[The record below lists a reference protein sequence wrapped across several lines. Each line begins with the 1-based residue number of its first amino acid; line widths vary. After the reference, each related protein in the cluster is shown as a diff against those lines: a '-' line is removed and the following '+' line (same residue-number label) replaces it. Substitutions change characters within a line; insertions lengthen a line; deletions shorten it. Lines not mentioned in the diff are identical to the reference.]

1 MKPGVVRTKPRYGH
15 ILVVFGLFLS
25 LLTMAFQGVNTPHT
39 IAFGTS
45 EITSLSNQY
54 RANAGLA
61 LLTTNA
67 QLTSSAQAKADHM
80 ASNSYFAHDAPDG
93 TSPWYFF
100 DSVGYSYTTAGENL
114 ALSNQSASS
123 VVDGWYNSPGHR
135 ANLLSG
141 SFSEVG
147 YGIAFVPSFTYSG
160 TTYSNVYLVAA
171 HYAQPQN
178 IPVATVASS
187 QAPTPTPAPSQPVA
201 EQTVEFVEE
210 AVVEET
216 PAEQDTKP
224 KSDNPPVI
232 GSTDTDN
239 GTTTSGTLAT
249 ASTDQPRLSPKIAF
263 VTLGLGLILVIIG
276 SAVEI
281 RRFRRHL
288 PLIPHHR

>member
-1 MKPGVVRTKPRYGH
+1 MKPGVVRSKPRYGH

-45 EITSLSNQY
+45 EITGLSNQY

-80 ASNSYFAHDAPDG
+80 ATGSYFAHDAPDG

-135 ANLLSG
+135 ANLLS
-141 SFSEVG
+141 SSYTEVG
-147 YGIAFVPSFTYSG
+147 YGIAFVSSFTYDG

-178 IPVATVASS
+178 ITVAAAASS
-187 QAPTPTPAPSQPVA
+187 PTPEPPQPAVEQATEYVEETVA
-201 EQTVEFVEE
+201 ES
-210 AVVEET
+210 T
-216 PAEQDTKP
+216 PAEQPATP
-224 KSDNPPVI
+224 ESDHAPVI
-232 GSTDTDN
+232 GTTDTDN

-249 ASTDQPRLSPKIAF
+249 ASTSQPRLSPKLAYA
-263 VTLGLGLILVIIG
+263 TLGLGFILVVVG
-276 SAVEI
+276 SVVEI